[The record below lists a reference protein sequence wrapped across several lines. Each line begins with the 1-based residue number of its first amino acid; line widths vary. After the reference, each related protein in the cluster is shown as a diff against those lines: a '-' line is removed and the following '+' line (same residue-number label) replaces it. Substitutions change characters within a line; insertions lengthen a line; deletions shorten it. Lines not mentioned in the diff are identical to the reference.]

1 MKKSLKFFITAF
13 LLITFTVSYLLSYF
27 FITVRYEKIVHNEL
41 YSTAKILAQQILLT
55 RKWVALHGS
64 VLVEKNNDIESSP
77 FLEEPYVIDEK
88 GRIFVKM
95 NPAFVTREIAKLAVK
110 EKGFYFRVVSLKAVN
125 PKNNPDEF
133 ERLSLINFE
142 NKNLTEKTAIV
153 EKNFRYIIPLYTEE
167 PCLKCHRNYKVGD
180 VRGALSIFL
189 PSDELFLKLKHTKFL
204 LFLILTIFHLIVF
217 LGFFLFFEKFV
228 INPVKKLADY
238 AKGNNTISQGEFN
251 VSELLL
257 LFESLKDAK
266 LKDEKIKALLE
277 EEVEKATKELRRIN
291 EQKSD
296 FLLQI
301 GHKLKTPLTVISTSI
316 DYLFMKGGCGE
327 EEKYLN
333 LLKRNVSS
341 LKRAVNQILKTAQLD
356 MGISDEPSEKIN
368 LKVLLDEIVK
378 LFDQKKIELTCNEDI
393 YVYGS
398 YEKLSYLF
406 ENLIHNA
413 IKFNKDSGI
422 VKVIVEKEGSFA
434 LIKVIDEGIG
444 IREEDKD
451 RVFEKFYHKNFANKE
466 KGTGLGLYIAKSVTN
481 LHNGEIWFESEEGKG
496 TTFFVKIPVLEVDS
510 EKNNINY

>member
-1 MKKSLKFFITAF
+1 MKKSLRFYITAF
-13 LLITFTVSYLLSYF
+13 LLIIFTISYLLTYF
-27 FITVRYEKIVHNEL
+27 FIIFRYEKIILNEL
-41 YSTAKILAQQILLT
+41 HSTAKILAQQILIT

-64 VLVEKNNDIESSP
+64 ILVEKNTETEPNP

-95 NPAFVTREIAKLAVK
+95 NPAFVTREIAKLAEK
-110 EKGFYFRVVSLKAVN
+110 ETGFYFRVVSLKAVN
-125 PKNNPDEF
+125 PRNYPDDF
-133 ERLSLINFE
+133 ERLSLLDFE
-142 NKNLTEKTAIV
+142 NKNLVEKTVIL
-153 EKNFRYIIPLYTEE
+153 EKNFRYIIPLYTEQS
-167 PCLKCHRNYKVGD
+167 CIKCHKNYKVGD

-189 PSDELFLKLKHTKFL
+189 PSDELFLKLKHTKLL
-204 LFLILTIFHLIVF
+204 LFFILTIFHIAIF
-217 LGFFLFFEKFV
+217 LGFFLFFSKFV
-228 INPVKKLADY
+228 INPVKKLTDY
-238 AKGNNTISQGEFN
+238 AQGNDDIAQREFDIK
-251 VSELLL
+251 ELLL
-257 LFESLKDAK
+257 LFESLKNA
-266 LKDEKIKALLE
+266 KIKDQEIKAMLE

-316 DYLFMKGGCGE
+316 DYLLMKGGCGE

-356 MGISDEPSEKIN
+356 MGISDEPFEKIN
-368 LKVLLDEIVK
+368 LKALLDEIVSS
-378 LFDQKKIELTCNEDI
+378 FDQKNIELTCNEDI
-393 YVYGS
+393 YVCGLYD
-398 YEKLSYLF
+398 KLCYLF

-413 IKFNKDSGI
+413 KKFNKENGI
-422 VKVIVEKEGSFA
+422 VKVIVEREGNFA

-444 IREEDKD
+444 IKKEDRE
-451 RVFEKFYHKNFANKE
+451 RVFEKFFHKHIENKE

-496 TTFFVKIPVLEVDS
+496 TTFFVKLPLVEVDS
-510 EKNNINY
+510 EKNNTYY